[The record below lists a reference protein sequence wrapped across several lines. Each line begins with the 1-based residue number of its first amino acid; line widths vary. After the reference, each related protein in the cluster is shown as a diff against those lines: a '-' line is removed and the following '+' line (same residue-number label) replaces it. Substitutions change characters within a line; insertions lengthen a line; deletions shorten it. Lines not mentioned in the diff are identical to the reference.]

1 MAETEGGRGSVGAE
15 IFDEVERLVSDEGIN
30 RSEAFQRISERT
42 GRRPG
47 TVAAN
52 YYRIARQRGAPLRP
66 RRRRGTSGSAGR
78 GRRRAGGDVQAAL
91 TQASAALD
99 QLGALARRQEQE
111 IARLRD
117 EVAGYAEIKRLAKR
131 LK

>member
-1 MAETEGGRGSVGAE
+1 MTEAEGGRGTVGTE
-15 IFDEVERLVSDEGIN
+15 IFEEVERLVADEGIN

-66 RRRRGTSGSAGR
+66 RRRRGAAGSGR
-78 GRRRAGGDVQAAL
+78 GRRSGGGGDVQAAL
-91 TQASAALD
+91 AQASAALD
-99 QLGALARRQEQE
+99 ELGALARRQEQE